1 MGKNVRADVDTEV
14 RELFE
19 IGELDNSARFTK
31 RDQQRHRNNYRNQHD
46 FHLSR
51 PLN

>member
-1 MGKNVRADVDTEV
+1 MGKNVRANIDTEACEV
-14 RELFE
+14 FE
-19 IGELDNSARFTK
+19 IGKPENCARFAK
-31 RDQQRHRNNYRNQHD
+31 RDQQRHRNNYRNQQH